1 MGLTDVIV
9 IAVVAVLLALA
20 VRSVVRGKAGECSSC
35 GSRGRARRMRRELPA
50 PPRATCSETSRR
62 ASARARPRVDD
73 RAGLTIASGYIVNPL
88 GGLTI

>member
-35 GSRGRARRMRRELPA
+35 GSRGSCSAHETGAPCPAARDMLRNVEKSLGPR
-50 PPRATCSETSRR
+50 PPE
-62 ASARARPRVDD
+62 
-73 RAGLTIASGYIVNPL
+73 G
-88 GGLTI
+88 